1 MTVIRFDPF
10 RDPLERLLSMA
21 ATGTRAPL
29 GMPMDVYRAGDGSYH
44 VEADL
49 PGVDPDSVEVTVE
62 HSTLTIRA
70 ERTPH
75 YGESEQVIVAE
86 RPQGSFTRQLSL
98 GEGVDSENLTADY
111 APTGLWDTLLG
122 GKVPDSGDPELA
134 KKLIAESGAPMP
146 TLTYDYAKTPDADKS
161 AAALQA
167 SLKKAG
173 ITLKLNAIE
182 AGKYYST
189 VLDPKKENELAS
201 AGWGPDWSNASTV
214 IPPLFTQ
221 DGGFDLSRVN
231 DKAFN
236 AKVTAAKQE
245 LDRNKQATMWQELN
259 KEAVAQAWV
268 LPTRFGREQRLAGSK
283 VGNGTGDN
291 GQVYLWA
298 PYGSWAYADLYVK
311 K

>member
-98 GEGVDSENLTADY
+98 GEGVDPENLTAGY
-111 APTGLWDTLLG
+111 ADGVLHLIIPVSPKTQARRVEITHAPG
-122 GKVPDSGDPELA
+122 GSRTS
-134 KKLIAESGAPMP
+134 I
-146 TLTYDYAKTPDADKS
+146 
-161 AAALQA
+161 
-167 SLKKAG
+167 
-173 ITLKLNAIE
+173 
-182 AGKYYST
+182 
-189 VLDPKKENELAS
+189 AS
-201 AGWGPDWSNASTV
+201 ACGTRTTSLSMPPQSWPTTAPSPYMERRGSTPLQLAVNPRRHASHCPQV
-214 IPPLFTQ
+214 I
-221 DGGFDLSRVN
+221 
-231 DKAFN
+231 
-236 AKVTAAKQE
+236 
-245 LDRNKQATMWQELN
+245 W
-259 KEAVAQAWV
+259 
-268 LPTRFGREQRLAGSK
+268 
-283 VGNGTGDN
+283 NGTTTVSPG
-291 GQVYLWA
+291 
-298 PYGSWAYADLYVK
+298 
-311 K
+311 